1 MLPVP
6 DLHHH
11 TYVHANNNEEGNSAN
26 VSLMNMQ
33 VVVPNVDSSLTFGHQ
48 PPNISSSAGIKNPK
62 EDEGWLFTMV
72 YGSPCNTKR
81 EALWQ
86 HLDSVAKAHQYP
98 WLIMGDFN
106 EYLFAHEKYSPRPS
120 FKAG

>member
-1 MLPVP
+1 MKWWIVFEQAISALIFLPS
-6 DLHHH
+6 
-11 TYVHANNNEEGNSAN
+11 G
-26 VSLMNMQ
+26 Q
-33 VVVPNVDSSLTFGHQ
+33 
-48 PPNISSSAGIKNPK
+48 
-62 EDEGWLFTMV
+62 GWLFTMV

-106 EYLFAHEKYSPRPS
+106 EYLFAHEKHSPRSS
-120 FKAG
+120 FRAGCGK